1 MMMILPREIN
11 ERFYKSLKKK
21 EMEYGRGF
29 NKFLCGET
37 GYSTGYISQ
46 VLNNKQ
52 DASQEAQ
59 IKISEAM
66 GVEYKS
72 FFDTPQPT
80 PLGTEDIKKIIAS
93 EMNKHKTNDLE
104 KHLQNKY
111 QSIIHDLQELEK
123 LDPAALKEIHNYIK
137 FQLHEKQPDKTM
149 GGMRCKIIPFPSQN
163 KS

>member
-11 ERFYKSLKKK
+11 ERFYQSLKKK

-46 VLNNKQ
+46 VLNDKQ

-72 FFDTPQPT
+72 FFDAPPPK
-80 PLGTEDIKKIIAS
+80 PLGTEDIKKLIAG
-93 EMNKHKTNDLE
+93 EMNKYQTNDLE
-104 KHLQNKY
+104 RHLQNKH
-111 QSIIHDLQELEK
+111 QAIIHDLQELEK
-123 LDPAALKEIHNYIK
+123 LDPAALTEIHNYIK
-137 FQLHEKQPDKTM
+137 YQLHEKQDKAM
-149 GGMRCKIIPFPSQN
+149 GGGAAK
-163 KS
+163 